1 MTITTDRLIEIEN
14 ERQKTMSDPNFQK
27 WMKKM
32 KVSSTYRD
40 RDPIHKAQDMNRE
53 YDFKKLFV
61 KRDLFSIFNII
72 NN

>member
-40 RDPIHKAQDMNRE
+40 KDPLHRAQDMNRE
-53 YDFKKLFV
+53 YDFSKMFS
-61 KRDLFSIFNII
+61 RRNLFSIFSI
-72 NN
+72 

>member
-14 ERQKTMSDPNFQK
+14 ERQKTMSDPNFQS

-53 YDFKKLFV
+53 YDFSKLFV
-61 KRDLFSIFNII
+61 KRNFFSIFSI
-72 NN
+72 

>member
-1 MTITTDRLIEIEN
+1 MTITTDRLLEIEN

-53 YDFKKLFV
+53 YDFSKLFV
-61 KRDLFSIFNII
+61 KQNFFSIFSI
-72 NN
+72 

>member
-14 ERQKTMSDPNFQK
+14 ERQQTISDPNFQK

-40 RDPIHKAQDMNRE
+40 RDPIHKAQDMNSE
-53 YDFKKLFV
+53 YDFSKLFV
-61 KRDLFSIFNII
+61 RRNFFSIFSI
-72 NN
+72 

>member
-40 RDPIHKAQDMNRE
+40 RDSIHKAQDMNRE
-53 YDFKKLFV
+53 YDFSKLFV
-61 KRDLFSIFNII
+61 RRNFFSIFSI
-72 NN
+72 

>member
-40 RDPIHKAQDMNRE
+40 RDPIHKAQDMMRDYN
-53 YDFKKLFV
+53 FNKLFV
-61 KRDLFSIFNII
+61 KQNFFSIFNI
-72 NN
+72 